1 MHKEPERP
9 NNDRINILEERMK
22 CVQYLWPNKK
32 NNTNPATYSKAV
44 TTVKITIEYSG
55 EHHSDK
61 ELQVESAN
69 SLWQSD
75 GYTDLII
82 RNYS

>member
-44 TTVKITIEYSG
+44 TA
-55 EHHSDK
+55 DK
-61 ELQVESAN
+61 AASIPAKRAPKASFTN
-69 SLWQSD
+69 SKNSKH
-75 GYTDLII
+75 
-82 RNYS
+82 RKEEEEE